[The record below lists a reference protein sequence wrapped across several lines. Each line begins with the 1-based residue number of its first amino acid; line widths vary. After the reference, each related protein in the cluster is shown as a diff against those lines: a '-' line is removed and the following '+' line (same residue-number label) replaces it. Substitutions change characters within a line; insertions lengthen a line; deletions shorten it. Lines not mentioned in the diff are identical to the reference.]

1 MDKKIKHMLNNTKPS
16 NLMNMMK
23 EMENNQDDD

>member
-23 EMENNQDDD
+23 EMEN